1 MKKILRT
8 FRIPADLVE
17 RFDQAAESVG
27 IDRTEIVVQA
37 IRDFVE
43 RVEAGGFWNTDK
55 PVTVTSLYAPELG
68 KCELSR
74 SVLVDEDSRPITKL
88 YTSLKVLNHERTVAI
103 DGDAVRYDIERAY
116 ADIDFKAR
124 KCKVKYSVCWIGG
137 LVEQRTA
144 EFAIDWSWTNREYDV
159 AIQIFPV

>member
-1 MKKILRT
+1 MKKIPRT

-17 RFDQAAESVG
+17 RFDQAAEITGV
-27 IDRTEIVVQA
+27 DRTEVVVQA
-37 IRDFVE
+37 IREYVE
-43 RVEAGGFWNTDK
+43 RVEAGNFWNTDK
-55 PVTVTSLYAPELG
+55 PVTITSFYAPELG

-74 SVLVDEDSRPITKL
+74 SVLIDEDGRPTVKL
-88 YTSLKVLNHERTVAI
+88 YTPLKVLNHERTAMI

>member
-27 IDRTEIVVQA
+27 IDRTEIVVKA

-55 PVTVTSLYAPELG
+55 PVTVTSFYVPELG

-88 YTSLKVLNHERTVAI
+88 YTSLKVLNHERTATI
-103 DGDAVRYDIERAY
+103 DGEEVRYDIERAY
-116 ADIDFKAR
+116 ADIDFRAR
-124 KCKVKYSVCWIGG
+124 RCTVKYSVCWIGG

-144 EFAIDWSWTNREYDV
+144 AFTIDWSWTEREYDV

>member
-1 MKKILRT
+1 MKKIPRT

-17 RFDQAAESVG
+17 RFDQAAAQAGV
-27 IDRTEIVVQA
+27 DRTSVIESA
-37 IRDFVE
+37 ILEFCE
-43 RVEAGGFWNTDK
+43 RIEAGGFWNTDK

-68 KCELSR
+68 KCELGR

-88 YTSLKVLNHERTVAI
+88 YTSLKVLNHERTATI

-124 KCKVKYSVCWIGG
+124 RCTIKYSVCWIGG

-144 EFAIDWSWTNREYDV
+144 EFAIDWSWTDREYDV